1 MTTKTKTLLLGA
13 ALAAATALTAGS
25 ANAASIVNGSFE
37 SGANPGSFITL
48 GHNSTAID
56 GWVVKG
62 NGVDYV
68 GSYWQAADGERS
80 VDLSALNGGSIQ
92 QTIATIVGQ
101 AYKVTFWLAGNPDGG
116 LGDKFVATSVSGDWV
131 NSFTFNVG
139 GSNTKADM
147 GWKEFSYVFTAF
159 DTQSTLVFNS
169 QTHTPYGPALDNV
182 SISSAVP
189 EPATWAM
196 MIMGFGGVGGMVR
209 ASRRKQALAFA

>member
-1 MTTKTKTLLLGA
+1 MTTKTTLLVGA
-13 ALAAATALTAGS
+13 AFAVAAALTAGS

-37 SGANPGSFITL
+37 NGVDPGSFVTL
-48 GHNSTAID
+48 GHNSTGID
-56 GWVVKG
+56 GWIVKG

-68 GSYWQAADGERS
+68 GNYWQAADGLRS

-92 QTIATIVGQ
+92 QTIATVVGQ
-101 AYKVTFWLAGNPDGG
+101 AYKVSFWLAGNPDGG

-139 GSNTKADM
+139 ASNTKENM
-147 GWKEFSYVFTAF
+147 GWKQFSYTFTAF
-159 DTQSTLVFNS
+159 DTSSTLVFNS

-196 MIMGFGGVGGMVR
+196 MIIGFGSVGGMVR
-209 ASRRKQALAFA
+209 SSRRRQALAFA